1 MCNTINIINGE
12 LIKRV
17 TGSMSKKQLVLFD
30 GVCQFCNG
38 SVQFIINR
46 DPNNQFLFAPIQ
58 SPLGQ
63 ALMEHYQLVDEPDTF
78 VLVSEGGFL
87 TRSDA
92 VLSTVKKLSGL
103 WPIFSVFK
111 VLPKRLRDAAY
122 TLFGRYRYKLFGR
135 LETCQIP
142 TDELK
147 AKFIGEWTL
156 EEWSAYLTE

>member
-1 MCNTINIINGE
+1 
-12 LIKRV
+12 
-17 TGSMSKKQLVLFD
+17 MSKKQLVLFD

-78 VLVSEGGFL
+78 VLVREGRFL

-92 VLSTVKKLSGL
+92 VLSTCLLYTSPSPRDLSTSRM
-103 WPIFSVFK
+103 PS
-111 VLPKRLRDAAY
+111 
-122 TLFGRYRYKLFGR
+122 
-135 LETCQIP
+135 
-142 TDELK
+142 
-147 AKFIGEWTL
+147 
-156 EEWSAYLTE
+156 SA